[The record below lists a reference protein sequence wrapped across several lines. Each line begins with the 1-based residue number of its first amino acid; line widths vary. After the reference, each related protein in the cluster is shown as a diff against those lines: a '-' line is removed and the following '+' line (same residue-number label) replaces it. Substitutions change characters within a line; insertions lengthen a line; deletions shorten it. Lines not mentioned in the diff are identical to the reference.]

1 MQLRNMVRVTSFA
14 LGTAFAALL
23 GGGRRRWIF
32 RVKAGVSCALASAL
46 CIGVPAQAGNW
57 DVIANSPGG
66 RDIISY
72 CQAAAD
78 RDKRSNI
85 NANGG
90 FVPQVSDEYWNQGF
104 YGEIFGHWETY
115 TIQNLPEA
123 IALRVSIRQKAFW
136 GDAKICALRR
146 RLTQLQ
152 NPGMVGGKS
161 NAPMA
166 HSPSTPKP
174 RPVEKLPKARP
185 AKTLPWSPKA
195 LSTDGSKLD
204 PKFAAERADMLASC
218 AVPIQQFGAAYTLTN
233 GAANLLVEAGNLN
246 DDQMA
251 LSAEVFK
258 NHVLVLEKKIADGGY
273 GARDIA
279 ATRAGRCV
287 FLRRIAQLEGSP
299 LISGAVDGTL
309 TPLSIGGA
317 GPPSKGIDPHII
329 AGNGKSAMHCVSLET
344 TGSGDSN
351 LSAAVTGRRFVNRC
365 DDEVEIVWCNTPE
378 CERESGNT
386 WTVQPGRGWPVSSNG
401 EVRWGACHGRDTA
414 SAVKFSQGLR
424 FYCNAPAKK

>member
-1 MQLRNMVRVTSFA
+1 MRLVTRACFVCS
-14 LGTAFAALL
+14 LV
-23 GGGRRRWIF
+23 I
-32 RVKAGVSCALASAL
+32 CAVTLVPKTASADWS
-46 CIGVPAQAGNW
+46 ISKTAA
-57 DVIANSPGG
+57 G
-66 RDIISY
+66 RDIIAHCRQEISSDNRTPSDPDSEASFSVGWVFSNWDGLDAARIQSALPGFESNVQQGGLVKGIV
-72 CQAAAD
+72 CALKRRLWQLEHPAEFAPTGAIATEVKPAPKGVAAA
-78 RDKRSNI
+78 
-85 NANGG
+85 
-90 FVPQVSDEYWNQGF
+90 
-104 YGEIFGHWETY
+104 
-115 TIQNLPEA
+115 
-123 IALRVSIRQKAFW
+123 
-136 GDAKICALRR
+136 
-146 RLTQLQ
+146 
-152 NPGMVGGKS
+152 
-161 NAPMA
+161 
-166 HSPSTPKP
+166 
-174 RPVEKLPKARP
+174 EKLPKARP

-246 DDQMA
+246 DDLMA

-258 NHVLVLEKKIADGGY
+258 NHVLVLEKKIADGGH

-279 ATRAGRCV
+279 AARAGRCV

-309 TPLSIGGA
+309 TPLSIGGV

-351 LSAAVTGRRFVNRC
+351 LSAAVTGRRFVNHC
-365 DDEVEIVWCNTPE
+365 DDEVEIEWCNTPE

-424 FYCNAPAKK
+424 FYCNAPTKK